1 MDEKL
6 VRKALRALE
15 GQERQ
20 RTEAIEVLVRHL
32 TNDTPNCEETI
43 NRLFDVLDVPR
54 AVAEND
60 QAELAREELEAAL
73 DDTPGSDGTPRD
85 LHLASFH

>member
-20 RTEAIEVLVRHL
+20 RDAAIEVLARHL
-32 TNDTPNCEETI
+32 TNDTANCEETV
-43 NRLFDVLDVPR
+43 NRLFDVLDSEPAIEKAR
-54 AVAEND
+54 
-60 QAELAREELEAAL
+60 QAEQAREELEAAL
-73 DDTPGSDGTPRD
+73 DDDGEDKGSRRD
-85 LHLASFH
+85 LHLASYH

>member
-6 VRKALRALE
+6 VRMALRALE

-43 NRLFDVLDVPR
+43 NRLFDVLDVPQ
-54 AVAEND
+54 AVAENEQTED
-60 QAELAREELEAAL
+60 ALEAMEAAL
-73 DDTPGSDGTPRD
+73 EDAPEGGDRRRS